1 LYAKAEPNGN
11 GTISPNQAFN
21 FLKKSKLPVEIL
33 SEIWKQTQRN
43 NVLDREG
50 FYKALKYIALAQNN
64 QPINPQLLYKSTP
77 PPVFE
82 GIYINNTNTNTN
94 SNQNINN
101 LVISDN
107 EYEKWSNLFFHSK
120 PVRNNISGNTAKEI
134 FLKSNLPTNVL
145 AEVWQLV
152 DLEKSGE
159 LDLNEFLIAM
169 FIIMRLKDN
178 TIREVP
184 RAIPSNLWKSVAYNK
199 NNPNLSTLSNS
210 QQRYNSTASNDNSFV
225 SSLTSPV
232 SLNRTGG
239 NTLPINVTGGN
250 NIPLNITGGSIP
262 VNMTGGSININ
273 KTGGSVNSVDK
284 TGGSMITSVNRNNML
299 IPSNVGGYKTNTYD
313 NSLKSFNSQSI
324 LSNHSSNQSL
334 NSNYGNDYAITP
346 QEQEKYNQLFNKLD
360 IMGNQ
365 YITGEQSMDF
375 FLKSGLSTPDLAQ
388 IWELADMNKVGRLTR
403 EEFYIAMHLI
413 RQKKSG
419 MTLPTTLPACLI
431 PPSLRQSS
439 MSNIGG
445 NQPMSAS
452 FNNTSKVGS
461 ESLIGSFDSSPSK
474 YTSSISNDTMGIN
487 SLRNN
492 VNQLKSEIQQMDQNI
507 LSMTNDK
514 QSAKNQRDQ
523 LEQELNDL
531 NSKKNDLSI
540 KIAQLK
546 NSYDYENSKL
556 NELRTTFA
564 KENQNKEAAQ
574 ADCNQLEEM
583 VKNLKNERMF
593 IEHDIERS
601 KEEVKEFNNRIKELK
616 IEYNNLKEEIDQLRA
631 KQKHQNDL
639 LNVTRQMAMTE
650 QQNVDQLKQD
660 KMNLQVSIMNG
671 QKELEKA
678 TSERSVKDATKQDSK
693 IINPFEQENESEF
706 ITKSPSKSSAIK
718 NTFDDAFDQLSARAT
733 EMNSG
738 RFETSFDDAFAV
750 PNNNTTQ
757 NQENAFDDAFQI
769 PGKKT
774 LSPTHTNNVFDDAFQ
789 VSDAK
794 EGDKSNTFDDDPF
807 SKHAQSI
814 PNAFDT
820 NFNQAAAV
828 EDPFNSSSNVAT
840 PSSNTFNDAFNVPN
854 NNNNNN
860 NNNNMNMNINSFDD
874 AFKVNKDN
882 NSNGFDDAF
891 QNSNA
896 SNTQNAPQEFTADFN
911 NAFEDPFK
919 AADETSTTPNQAQ
932 PKDQAG
938 FSFDHAINAA
948 QEQAFSFENTPVSAS
963 GQDQAGFSFNNTPIS
978 APGQDQSGFSFD
990 NAFDNAAAN
999 ATAPIPSSDPFKV
1012 SSPEGMNDQ
1021 SNEKKDEENDSSIGE
1036 ENDAEPFQQP
1046 ELPEEE
1052 ITNPFG
1058 DDQNIED
1065 DEDYIDDDG
1074 EEEDNDNNN
1083 DDDSVGPEG
1092 VPEQPISMPMPMPV
1106 PVATAPEQVT
1116 SLEQQQELTQ
1126 EEPISMPMQMP
1137 MPVNNTVPEPSQEQD
1152 QVIAGSVPPEQN
1164 IEEVPQEQTT
1174 QPQEQQQELQQ
1185 EQEENVVES
1194 IPAPEQT
1201 QEVVPTPVTPEQTQP
1216 QPQPEVANQ
1225 QESQASP
1232 EKQTLSEN
1240 PFENKNDDF
1249 NNDNAFETDFNS
1261 AFQNMAISSNASNPN
1276 PENTENVQESEGN
1289 MIKSFSNNSIKINDL
1304 DIDKEFQDFVNNSS
1318 GFEKS
1323 ETVEASAI
1331 SQNNNNGNNISF
1343 DEEFEAGFDEN
1354 DFNFDTTFDNRNTSV
1369 INIAGANA
1377 DANANTN
1384 DNDNDNDNANANENA
1399 NTNATNTN
1407 ENPTG
1412 NPFGTF
1418 DEQSTAQ
1425 FNTNF
1430 EAFNFDNFY
1439 NKDNEQKQSDAFM
1452 DEAFGVSS
1460 GTPVTGDSAKA
1471 FANFDNNFNDFN
1483 VDNNDPFAAFDNTN
1497 TSTAN
1502 TPVTAANPTK

>member
-1 LYAKAEPNGN
+1 
-11 GTISPNQAFN
+11 
-21 FLKKSKLPVEIL
+21 
-33 SEIWKQTQRN
+33 
-43 NVLDREG
+43 
-50 FYKALKYIALAQNN
+50 
-64 QPINPQLLYKSTP
+64 
-77 PPVFE
+77 
-82 GIYINNTNTNTN
+82 
-94 SNQNINN
+94 
-101 LVISDN
+101 
-107 EYEKWSNLFFHSK
+107 
-120 PVRNNISGNTAKEI
+120 
-134 FLKSNLPTNVL
+134 
-145 AEVWQLV
+145 
-152 DLEKSGE
+152 
-159 LDLNEFLIAM
+159 M
-169 FIIMRLKDN
+169 FVIMRLKDN
-178 TIREVP
+178 TLREVP

-199 NNPNLSTLSNS
+199 NNPLTNRS
-210 QQRYNSTASNDNSFV
+210 QRNDNSY
-225 SSLTSPV
+225 SSSFTSPV
-232 SLNRTGG
+232 GLNRTGG
-239 NTLPINVTGGN
+239 NTVPINVTGGN
-250 NIPLNITGGSIP
+250 NIPLNVTGGSIP

-284 TGGSMITSVNRNNML
+284 TGGSMISSVNRNNML
-299 IPSNVGGYKTNTYD
+299 IQSSVGGYKANTYD
-313 NSLKSFNSQSI
+313 TSLKSFNSQSI

-334 NSNYGNDYAITP
+334 NSNYGSDYAISP
-346 QEQEKYNQLFNKLD
+346 QEQEKYDQLFNKLD
-360 IMGNQ
+360 TMGNQ

-388 IWELADMNKVGRLTR
+388 IWELADMSKIGRLTR

-419 MTLPTTLPACLI
+419 MTLPTTLPACLV

-439 MSNIGG
+439 MNNIGS

-452 FNNTSKVGS
+452 FNNTAKVGS
-461 ESLIGSFDSSPSK
+461 DSLIGSFDSSPSK
-474 YTSSISNDTMGIN
+474 YTSSTNNDTMGIN
-487 SLRNN
+487 NLRNT
-492 VNQLKSEIQQMDQNI
+492 VNQLKSENQQMDNNI
-507 LSMTNDK
+507 LSITHDI
-514 QSAKNQRDQ
+514 QSTKNQRDQ

-540 KIAQLK
+540 KIAKLR
-546 NSYDYENSKL
+546 NSYEYENSKL
-556 NELRTTFA
+556 NELRTIFA

-574 ADCNQLEEM
+574 AEYNQLENM
-583 VKNLKNERMF
+583 VNNLRNERMF
-593 IEHDIERS
+593 IERDIERS
-601 KEEVKEFNNRIKELK
+601 KEDVKEYNNRIKELK
-616 IEYNNLKEEIDQLRA
+616 NEYNNLKEEIDHLNA
-631 KQKHQNDL
+631 EKKHQNDL
-639 LNVTRQMAMTE
+639 LNVTHQMTMTE
-650 QQNVDQLKQD
+650 QQKVDQLKQD
-660 KMNLQVSIMNG
+660 KMNLQVSITNG

-678 TSERSVKDATKQDSK
+678 STERNVKQDSK

-706 ITKSPSKSSAIK
+706 NARSPSKSSSKIK

-738 RFETSFDDAFAV
+738 RFEASFDDAFGV

-757 NQENAFDDAFQI
+757 NQENTFDDAFQI

-789 VSDAK
+789 VSDVK
-794 EGDKSNTFDDDPF
+794 EGNKPNAFDNDPF

-820 NFNQAAAV
+820 NFNQTTTI
-828 EDPFNSSSNVAT
+828 EDPFNSSSNMAT

-854 NNNNNN
+854 NNNNN
-860 NNNNMNMNINSFDD
+860 INSFDD
-874 AFKVNKDN
+874 AFTVNKDN
-882 NSNGFDDAF
+882 TSNGFEDAF
-891 QNSNA
+891 QNNNA
-896 SNTQNAPQEFTADFN
+896 SNTQNAPQEFTADFS

-948 QEQAFSFENTPVSAS
+948 QEQAFSFENTPVSAP
-963 GQDQAGFSFNNTPIS
+963 GQDQAGFSFDNTPVS
-978 APGQDQSGFSFD
+978 APGQNQAGFSFD

-999 ATAPIPSSDPFKV
+999 AANATASIPSSDPFKV
-1012 SSPEGMNDQ
+1012 SSPEGMND
-1021 SNEKKDEENDSSIGE
+1021 EKKDEENNSSIGE

-1046 ELPEEE
+1046 ELPQEE

-1065 DEDYIDDDG
+1065 EEDFIDDDG
-1074 EEEDNDNNN
+1074 EEDDNDNNN

-1092 VPEQPISMPMPMPV
+1092 VPEQPVSMPMPMPV
-1106 PVATAPEQVT
+1106 TTAPEQVT
-1116 SLEQQQELTQ
+1116 TFEQQQQQELTP

-1137 MPVNNTVPEPSQEQD
+1137 MPVNNIEPEPTPAQEQQE
-1152 QVIAGSVPPEQN
+1152 QVIPSPVVSPEQN
-1164 IEEVPQEQTT
+1164 IEEATNEEIPLEQVT
-1174 QPQEQQQELQQ
+1174 QPQEQQEQQQ
-1185 EQEENVVES
+1185 ETAVES

-1201 QEVVPTPVTPEQTQP
+1201 QEVIPTPVTPEQIQT
-1216 QPQPEVANQ
+1216 QPQPEVTNQ

-1240 PFENKNDDF
+1240 PFENKNDALND
-1249 NNDNAFETDFNS
+1249 DNAFETDFNS
-1261 AFQNMAISSNASNPN
+1261 AFQNMAISNNSSNSN
-1276 PENTENVQESEGN
+1276 PENIENVHENEGN

-1331 SQNNNNGNNISF
+1331 SQNNNNNNTSF

-1354 DFNFDTTFDNRNTSV
+1354 DFNFDTTFDNKNASV
-1369 INIAGANA
+1369 INIAGASANVNV
-1377 DANANTN
+1377 NANDNDDAN
-1384 DNDNDNDNANANENA
+1384 DNDNTNANV
-1399 NTNATNTN
+1399 NTN

-1412 NPFGTF
+1412 NPFGNF
-1418 DEQSTAQ
+1418 DEQSTTQ

-1483 VDNNDPFAAFDNTN
+1483 VDNNDPFAAFDNAN

-1502 TPVTAANPTK
+1502 TPITSANPTTNNNEAPTSN